1 MRKKGV
7 LLSTLIL
14 GLALTACGDIRNL
27 NDLKEAIGLT
37 SDSSG
42 GDAAQEE
49 STDAESLPASQE
61 YVSSDGSYQVIMLE
75 GFTQTEAPVLAGSDV
90 MMLENDSERK
100 GFGAFCVKTPKSN
113 VSGNPGSM
121 ESLEDY
127 ADYIANLL
135 MKGSGIT
142 ADWTDADAPAAE
154 GALGCLA
161 RESVVKHGTTRG
173 QAYGYYLET
182 ENSYYSVFVI
192 GNDDDVE
199 DAKQVIAL
207 EILDETSAQG
217 GTKDFLNGM
226 TAVLDAANG
235 ASLRETYHALE
246 EGGADE
252 STLESLASQAQ
263 ESLSSSWGIENT
275 AALMETADSLIN
287 GMHNPDAL
295 KLLEEYGGLG
305 ETDRDAFDAKLTGQN
320 LDQGTY
326 ISLLAAYDAWAAY
339 GESAIAAWDLSRV
352 GTIMGFG
359 YASGYCTYE
368 EALDKTLEA
377 ALKAKELFGSWEDF
391 NQSYLYGYS
400 YWAEES
406 LTDPESSAGE
416 RAELVRDME
425 SQVNGP
431 FALGWDIELTKEW

>member
-1 MRKKGV
+1 MRKKGA
-7 LLSTLIL
+7 LLLAIIL
-14 GLALTACGDIRNL
+14 GLTLTACGDIRNL

-37 SDSSG
+37 SESSG

-49 STDAESLPASQE
+49 STDAENLPASQE
-61 YVSSDGSYQVIMLE
+61 YASSDGSYQVIMLE

-90 MMLENDSERK
+90 MMLENDSDRK
-100 GFGAFCVKTPKSN
+100 GFGSFCVKTPKSN

-226 TAVLDAANG
+226 TAVLDTVNG
-235 ASLRETYHALE
+235 ASLRETYHTLK

-326 ISLLAAYDAWAAY
+326 ISLLAAYDA
-339 GESAIAAWDLSRV
+339 
-352 GTIMGFG
+352 
-359 YASGYCTYE
+359 
-368 EALDKTLEA
+368 
-377 ALKAKELFGSWEDF
+377 
-391 NQSYLYGYS
+391 
-400 YWAEES
+400 
-406 LTDPESSAGE
+406 
-416 RAELVRDME
+416 
-425 SQVNGP
+425 
-431 FALGWDIELTKEW
+431 